1 MATAG
6 QLKSKVDGLK
16 KKIAEKGSS
25 LPPLRQRQLRKRL
38 KRLQRAQRTATALE
52 ARGKKQAKESAE
64 AAPAGAPAPQA

>member
-6 QLKSKVDGLK
+6 QLKGKVDVLK

-25 LPPLRQRQLRKRL
+25 LPVERQRMLRKRL

-52 ARGKKQAKESAE
+52 ARGKKPEKE
-64 AAPAGAPAPQA
+64 AAGEAAPAPQA